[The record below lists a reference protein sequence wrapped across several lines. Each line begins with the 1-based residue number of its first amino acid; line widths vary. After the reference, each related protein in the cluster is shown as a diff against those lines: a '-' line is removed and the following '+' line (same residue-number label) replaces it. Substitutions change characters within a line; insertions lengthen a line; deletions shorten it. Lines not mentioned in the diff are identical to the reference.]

1 MLSDSKIRE
10 LKVAGLVDIEMS
22 KPYNRDGNIRKS
34 HALCIDG
41 LTTPH
46 KPLLMLSQ
54 KYIASHTPSRKE
66 LYDRPSRL
74 QQMKAY
80 TRLLKDDHG
89 KPLSTYHRATIHI
102 NLARCFE
109 DCLDEKSGSQDDI
122 LTVIKYHFEA
132 AHGWATAVI
141 DQRELDVTSE
151 ECVPFN
157 DIISAANDIKDSLYA
172 RKLYMD
178 ALDEDNMVDVTP
190 GLTNSTLPLEVVD
203 DIVSEHSRNS
213 EAPDSQ
219 PSEQVADIGAQD
231 DIDGS
236 DTSTVRGTDDTV
248 NNSDSDFDELGYKD
262 IIAKAK
268 QNPTI
273 EVEPAPI
280 NVTDVRMMHGFMYFL
295 VHDKIGICNLMNGYL
310 DRMDA
315 VLVLGELE
323 IKIIRDASA
332 MMALNVRHNGNGF
345 AVPPCSSP
353 NTSPAPFFPVA
364 STLPIRT
371 RSNNTEC
378 ESRKKRKFAKDDEED
393 EIL

>member
-1 MLSDSKIRE
+1 MSDSDICKF
-10 LKVAGLVDIEMS
+10 KVAGLVQIELE

-46 KPLLMLSQ
+46 KPLLMLSE
-54 KYIASHTPSRKE
+54 KYIASHPPGRKE
-66 LYDRPSRL
+66 LYDRPIRHL
-74 QQMKAY
+74 QMEAY
-80 TRLLKDDHG
+80 STLLRYNDE

-109 DCLDEKSGSQDDI
+109 DCLDEKSGSQDNI
-122 LTVIKYHFEA
+122 LNLIKYHFEC

-141 DQRELDVTSE
+141 DQRQLDVTSE

-157 DIISAANDIKDSLYA
+157 DIINAANDIKDSLYA

-178 ALDEDNMVDVTP
+178 ALDEDNMVDVAS
-190 GLTNSTLPLEVVD
+190 GLRNPTLPLEVVD
-203 DIVSEHSRNS
+203 DNVSEHNQNS

-219 PSEQVADIGAQD
+219 SSEQVADIGAQD
-231 DIDGS
+231 DLDGS

-248 NNSDSDFDELGYKD
+248 NNFDSDFDELGYED
-262 IIAKAK
+262 IIAKAR

-273 EVEPAPI
+273 AVEPAPI
-280 NVTDVRMMHGFMYFL
+280 DVTDVRMMYGFMHFL
-295 VHDKIGICNLMNGYL
+295 VHDKLGICNLMNGYL

-315 VLVLGELE
+315 ALELGEPE
-323 IKIIRDASA
+323 TKIIRDASA
-332 MMALNVRHNGNGF
+332 MTALNVRDNGNGL
-345 AVPPCSSP
+345 AVPPSSSP
-353 NTSPAPFFPVA
+353 STPSAPFFPIA

-371 RSNNTEC
+371 RSNNTER
-378 ESRKKRKFAKDDEED
+378 ESRKKRKFADDDEED

>member
-10 LKVAGLVDIEMS
+10 LKVSGLVYNGMV

-54 KYIASHTPSRKE
+54 KYIAFHIPSRKE

-74 QQMKAY
+74 QQMEAY
-80 TRLLKDDHG
+80 TRFLKDNHG

-109 DCLDEKSGSQDDI
+109 DCPDEKSGSQDDI
-122 LTVIKYHFEA
+122 LTVIKYHFEV

-178 ALDEDNMVDVTP
+178 ALDEDNMVVDVTP
-190 GLTNSTLPLEVVD
+190 GLKNSTLPLEVVD

-219 PSEQVADIGAQD
+219 PSEQFADIGAQD
-231 DIDGS
+231 DIGGS
-236 DTSTVRGTDDTV
+236 DTSTVRGIDDTV
-248 NNSDSDFDELGYKD
+248 NNSDSDFDEFGYKD

-268 QNPTI
+268 QNSTI

-280 NVTDVRMMHGFMYFL
+280 NVTDVRMIHGFLYFL
-295 VHDKIGICNLMNGYL
+295 VHDKIGICNLMDGYL

-315 VLVLGELE
+315 ALELGELE
-323 IKIIRDASA
+323 IKIIRDA

-345 AVPPCSSP
+345 AVSPSSSP
-353 NTSPAPFFPVA
+353 NTSSAPFFLVA

-371 RSNNTEC
+371 RSNNTEY

>member
-1 MLSDSKIRE
+1 MYTNL
-10 LKVAGLVDIEMS
+10 GLQ
-22 KPYNRDGNIRKS
+22 
-34 HALCIDG
+34 

-74 QQMKAY
+74 QQMEAY
-80 TRLLKDDHG
+80 TGLLTSDHG
-89 KPLSTYHRATIHI
+89 KPLSTYHRATIHM

-122 LTVIKYHFEA
+122 LTVIEYHFKA

-141 DQRELDVTSE
+141 DQRELDITSE

-157 DIISAANDIKDSLYA
+157 DIINAANDFKDSLYA

-178 ALDEDNMVDVTP
+178 ALDDDDMVDATP
-190 GLTNSTLPLEVVD
+190 ELRNPTLPLEVVD
-203 DIVSEHSRNS
+203 NNVSEHSQDS

-219 PSEQVADIGAQD
+219 SSEQVAENGAQD
-231 DIDGS
+231 DLDGS

-248 NNSDSDFDELGYKD
+248 NNFDNDFDELGYED

-268 QNPTI
+268 KNPTI
-273 EVEPAPI
+273 KVKPALI
-280 NVTDVRMMHGFMYFL
+280 DVTDVRMMHGFMYFL
-295 VHDKIGICNLMNGYL
+295 VHDKIGICNLMNGYF

-315 VLVLGELE
+315 PLELGEPE
-323 IKIIRDASA
+323 MKIIRDGKS
-332 MMALNVRHNGNGF
+332 
-345 AVPPCSSP
+345 
-353 NTSPAPFFPVA
+353 NTF
-364 STLPIRT
+364 TMHWYNRY
-371 RSNNTEC
+371 
-378 ESRKKRKFAKDDEED
+378 
-393 EIL
+393 

>member
-1 MLSDSKIRE
+1 MMSDSDICKF
-10 LKVAGLVDIEMS
+10 KVAGLVQIELE

-46 KPLLMLSQ
+46 KPLLMLSE
-54 KYIASHTPSRKE
+54 KYIASHPPGRKE
-66 LYDRPSRL
+66 LYDRPIRHL
-74 QQMKAY
+74 QMEAY
-80 TRLLKDDHG
+80 STLLRYNDE

-109 DCLDEKSGSQDDI
+109 DCLDEKSGSQDNI
-122 LTVIKYHFEA
+122 LNLIKYHFEC

-141 DQRELDVTSE
+141 DQRQLDVTSE

-157 DIISAANDIKDSLYA
+157 DIINAANDIKDSLYA

-178 ALDEDNMVDVTP
+178 ALDEDNMVDVAS
-190 GLTNSTLPLEVVD
+190 GLRNPTLPLEVVD
-203 DIVSEHSRNS
+203 DNVSEHNQNS

-219 PSEQVADIGAQD
+219 SSEQVADIGAQD
-231 DIDGS
+231 DLDGS

-248 NNSDSDFDELGYKD
+248 NNFDSDFDELGYED
-262 IIAKAK
+262 IIAKAR

-273 EVEPAPI
+273 AVEPAPI
-280 NVTDVRMMHGFMYFL
+280 DVTDVRMMYGFMHFL
-295 VHDKIGICNLMNGYL
+295 VHDKLGICNLMNGYL

-315 VLVLGELE
+315 ALELGEPE
-323 IKIIRDASA
+323 TKIIRDA
-332 MMALNVRHNGNGF
+332 MTALNVRDNGNGL
-345 AVPPCSSP
+345 AVPPSSSP
-353 NTSPAPFFPVA
+353 STPSAPFFPIA

-371 RSNNTEC
+371 RSNNTER
-378 ESRKKRKFAKDDEED
+378 ESRKKRKFADDDEED

>member
-1 MLSDSKIRE
+1 MVSDSEIRRW
-10 LKVAGLVDIEMS
+10 KVAGLVGNEIE
-22 KPYNRDGNIRKS
+22 KPYNRVGNIRKS

-46 KPLLMLSQ
+46 KPLLMLSEN
-54 KYIASHTPSRKE
+54 YIASHTPSRKE
-66 LYDRPSRL
+66 LYDRPCRELQMEAYSRL
-74 QQMKAY
+74 LRNKY
-80 TRLLKDDHG
+80 G

-102 NLARCFE
+102 NFARCFE

-122 LTVIKYHFEA
+122 LTVIQYHIEA

-157 DIISAANDIKDSLYA
+157 DIINAANDIKDSLYA

-203 DIVSEHSRNS
+203 DIVSDHSRNS
-213 EAPDSQ
+213 EAPGSQ

-236 DTSTVRGTDDTV
+236 DTSTVRSTDDTV
-248 NNSDSDFDELGYKD
+248 NDSDSDFDELGYKD

-280 NVTDVRMMHGFMYFL
+280 NATDVIMMHGFMYFL
-295 VHDKIGICNLMNGYL
+295 KHDKTGICNLLEGYF
-310 DRMDA
+310 DKMDA
-315 VLVLGELE
+315 RLE
-323 IKIIRDASA
+323 PREPDIKIIRDA
-332 MMALNVRHNGNGF
+332 MMALNVRHDGNGF
-345 AVPPCSSP
+345 AVPPSSSP
-353 NTSPAPFFPVA
+353 NTSSAPLFPVA
-364 STLPIRT
+364 ST
-371 RSNNTEC
+371 SNNTEC
-378 ESRKKRKFAKDDEED
+378 ESRKKRKFAKEDEEDEED

>member
-1 MLSDSKIRE
+1 MSDSKIRE
-10 LKVAGLVDIEMS
+10 LKVAGLVYNEMV

-46 KPLLMLSQ
+46 KPLLMLSEN
-54 KYIASHTPSRKE
+54 YITSHTPNRKE
-66 LYDRPSRL
+66 LYDRPSRTL
-74 QQMKAY
+74 QMEAY
-80 TRLLKDDHG
+80 SRLLEYGHG

-109 DCLDEKSGSQDDI
+109 DYLDEKSGSQDNI
-122 LTVIKYHFEA
+122 LNLIKYHFEV

-141 DQRELDVTSE
+141 DQRKLDITSE

-178 ALDEDNMVDVTP
+178 ALDEDDMVDITP
-190 GLTNSTLPLEVVD
+190 GLRNPTLPLEVVD
-203 DIVSEHSRNS
+203 DNVSKHSQNS

-219 PSEQVADIGAQD
+219 SSEQVADIDAQD
-231 DIDGS
+231 DLDGS

-248 NNSDSDFDELGYKD
+248 NNFDSDFDELGYED

-268 QNPTI
+268 QNSTI

-280 NVTDVRMMHGFMYFL
+280 DVIDVRMMHGFMHFL
-295 VHDKIGICNLMNGYL
+295 VHDKTGICNLMNGYL

-315 VLVLGELE
+315 ALELGEPE
-323 IKIIRDASA
+323 IKKIRDASA
-332 MMALNVRHNGNGF
+332 MTALNVRDNGNGL
-345 AVPPCSSP
+345 AVPPNSSP
-353 NTSPAPFFPVA
+353 NTPSAPFFPIA

-371 RSNNTEC
+371 RSNNNERGP
-378 ESRKKRKFAKDDEED
+378 RKKRKFAEDNEKDD
-393 EIL
+393 IL